1 VSVVDVAIIAVSGLV
16 GWGLVWGLIT
26 VIHQQKKPPYDPH
39 AAGRTGG
46 PSLAELGEQWH
57 RILEVPLDASLEQIE
72 SAYQA
77 RLAECDRLTD
87 SVAAQKRRS
96 DVVAAF
102 EFIRA
107 SR

>member
-1 VSVVDVAIIAVSGLV
+1 MSIVDLAIIAVGGLV

-39 AAGRTGG
+39 ATG
-46 PSLAELGEQWH
+46 ELGEQWH
-57 RILEVPLDASLEQIE
+57 RILEVPRDARLEQIE
-72 SAYQA
+72 SAYRA
-77 RLAECDRLTD
+77 RLEECDRSTD
-87 SVAAQKRRS
+87 SAASQKKRA

-102 EFIRA
+102 EFIRG

>member
-1 VSVVDVAIIAVSGLV
+1 VSVVDLAIIGVSGLV

-39 AAGRTGG
+39 AAG
-46 PSLAELGEQWH
+46 ELGEQWH
-57 RILEVPLDASLEQIE
+57 RILEVPHDASLEQIE
-72 SAYQA
+72 SAYRA
-77 RLAECDRLTD
+77 RLAECDGLTA
-87 SVAAQKRRS
+87 SPASQKRRS
-96 DVVAAF
+96 DIVAAF